1 MKKKIFFLFVVI
13 MLRGSPQ
20 SIDIDTLCYLHDAT
34 RFVPEYTIAGEIF
47 NIHTKFYQ
55 KPNWQSYKILE
66 LHLLF
71 RPSKTGDT
79 IQSISF
85 YKDKLQQLV
94 FTHSINKIL
103 DSTDVYPNWFKIII
117 DIKHQSRVLLR
128 CRHGGAICARY
139 CQSK

>member
-20 SIDIDTLCYLHDAT
+20 SIDIVTLCYLHDTA
-34 RFVPEYTIAGEIF
+34 RFVPEYTIAGGIF
-47 NIHTKFYQ
+47 NIHTKFYP
-55 KPNWQSYKILE
+55 KPNWQSYRILE

-85 YKDKLQQLV
+85 YKEALQQLV
-94 FTHSINKIL
+94 FTQHINKIL
-103 DSTDVYPNWFKIII
+103 DSTDVYPNWLKIII
-117 DIKHQSRVLLR
+117 DNQTPIAGYIEVPAWW
-128 CRHGGAICARY
+128 GD
-139 CQSK
+139 